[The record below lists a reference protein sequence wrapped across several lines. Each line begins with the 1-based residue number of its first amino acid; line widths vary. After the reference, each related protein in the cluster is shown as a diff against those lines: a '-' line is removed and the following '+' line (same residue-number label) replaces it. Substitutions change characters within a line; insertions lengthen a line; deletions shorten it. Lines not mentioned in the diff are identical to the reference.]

1 MIFDHFNIDVSADLL
16 LETKAFYENIFD
28 MREGFRPKLSRKGF
42 WMYFEEK
49 PILHIFQRTDSL
61 PNNSQSY
68 LDHIAFQLPN
78 IERFKARLT
87 EYNVPFRSI
96 KNEELNILQLFI
108 HDPANVKIEC
118 IFKIENTKI
127 L

>member
-28 MREGFRPKLSRKGF
+28 MQSGFRPQLSRKGF

-49 PILHIFQRTDSL
+49 PILHIFQRADSL
-61 PNNSQSY
+61 PDNSQSY

-78 IERFKARLT
+78 IESFKARLA

-96 KNEELNILQLFI
+96 TNEEINIIQLFI
-108 HDPANVKIEC
+108 LDPANVKIEC
-118 IFKIENTKI
+118 IFKLESV
-127 L
+127 